1 MTTDPVDWD
10 AAYAQETTPW
20 DLGGVTPLLTD
31 ALAERRLGE
40 PGRALVPGAGR
51 AYDAGAL
58 AAAGW
63 KVTAVDLSVTAAAY
77 ATARYPDLDYVVGDA
92 LDSDL
97 VLARVGGPVD
107 LSVTAAAY
115 ATARYPDLDYVIGD
129 ALDADM
135 VLDRVGGPVDL
146 LWDHTFFC
154 ALPPAMRPRVGALAT
169 SLIAPGSLLA
179 SGVFPLDRP
188 DADGPPY
195 RYVPE
200 DMDAVLDGFEQIH
213 LGPPTDSMV
222 PGWHRRLAI
231 WRRHG

>member
-63 KVTAVDLSVTAAAY
+63 KVTA
-77 ATARYPDLDYVVGDA
+77 
-92 LDSDL
+92 
-97 VLARVGGPVD
+97 VD